1 MEKTIYFK
9 RTKIIKVNDI
19 RFPVSKPQLLV
30 TILQKSA
37 VTGSQNTTNPDLKI
51 FS

>member
-19 RFPVSKPQLLV
+19 RFPVSKSSIIGNYSTKKRRYGITEYNQ
-30 TILQKSA
+30 S
-37 VTGSQNTTNPDLKI
+37 
-51 FS
+51 